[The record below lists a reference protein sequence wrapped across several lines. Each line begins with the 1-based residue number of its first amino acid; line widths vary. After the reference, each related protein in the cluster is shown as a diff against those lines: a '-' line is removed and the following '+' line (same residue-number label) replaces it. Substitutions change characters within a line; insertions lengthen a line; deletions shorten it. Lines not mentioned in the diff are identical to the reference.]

1 MGTLTGFINEVPAS
15 FIGRVDPPAA
25 LASALCLAVYV
36 AAPDARV
43 VSRAPD

>member
-1 MGTLTGFINEVPAS
+1 VGTVTGLITEVPAS
-15 FIGRVDPPAA
+15 LIGRVDPPAT